1 MKLSAVI
8 ICKNEEKVL
17 ERCLESV
24 KEADEIIVCDTGS
37 TDGTL
42 KIARKYTDKIYEDY
56 KWEDHFAKA
65 RNHAKSK
72 ATGDWIMSI
81 DADEFLEEDG
91 IRKVKEVIS
100 KTKKNVINVEM
111 WANKKNC
118 KEFVFPRIFK
128 NIPEIKWEGRI
139 HNYLNNVNSDDSNIK
154 ITYSYSPAHAADP
167 NRSLRMLIQAV
178 KEEGNKSRRN
188 VYYLG
193 REYYFKKLYELAS
206 YWLELYVNERAN
218 WNPEK
223 ADAYYL
229 LGLTY
234 FNLRMIDKAKDN
246 ALQSIKLNPNFKA
259 PLQLMA
265 DLSGPTDKKI
275 WLKFRE
281 AANNKYTLFTR

>member
-1 MKLSAVI
+1 MKLSAVLI
-8 ICKNEEKVL
+8 VKNENKVL

-24 KEADEIIVCDTGS
+24 KEADEIIICDTGS
-37 TDGTL
+37 TDGTI
-42 KIARKYTDKIYEDY
+42 KIAKKYTDKIFTDY
-56 KWEDHFAKA
+56 KWDDHFANA

-72 ATGDWIMSI
+72 ATGDWILSI

-139 HNYLNNVNSDDSNIK
+139 HNYLNTVDSSMSDIK
-154 ITYSYSPAHAADP
+154 ITYTYSPAHQADP

-234 FNLRMIDKAKDN
+234 FNLRIIDKAKDN

-265 DLSGPTDKKI
+265 DLSGPTDKKVWI
-275 WLKFRE
+275 KFKK